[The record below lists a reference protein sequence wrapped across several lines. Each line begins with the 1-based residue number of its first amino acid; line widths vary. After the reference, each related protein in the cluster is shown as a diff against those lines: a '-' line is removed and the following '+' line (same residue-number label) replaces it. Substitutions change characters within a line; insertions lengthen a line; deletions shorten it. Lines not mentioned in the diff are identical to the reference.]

1 MKLFK
6 LSELSHDS
14 EYKFYTAE
22 NLVSFIDKK
31 NQGIEPNTTINL
43 TLYEGKTKK
52 EKTKSADFNIPTS
65 LPYFFV
71 NEEIKKEMEKIG
83 INVEFI
89 PVNTSDNRCFYF
101 VLTLNMINIIEF
113 NNKDDLLEM
122 ILDDKLIFKKDIN
135 LAGIYLFRD
144 PNLITDTFFTE
155 EFINIFKNKLK
166 GAFFDE
172 IVQ

>member
-1 MKLFK
+1 
-6 LSELSHDS
+6 
-14 EYKFYTAE
+14 
-22 NLVSFIDKK
+22 
-31 NQGIEPNTTINL
+31 
-43 TLYEGKTKK
+43 
-52 EKTKSADFNIPTS
+52 
-65 LPYFFV
+65 
-71 NEEIKKEMEKIG
+71 
-83 INVEFI
+83 
-89 PVNTSDNRCFYF
+89 
-101 VLTLNMINIIEF
+101 
-113 NNKDDLLEM
+113 M